1 MTGPERRQHPRT
13 TLQTFAYINLGA
25 NNYGSVLNISETG
38 LSFRSVMPVARNRT
52 VRFWFSEHSQRIEAI
67 GEVTWTDEAQKT
79 GGLRFTTLS
88 AEARE
93 QVRHWINNPSGLH
106 DFAAS
111 SGPIT
116 GSALASTGTLQPVA
130 GLVASGRDWAA
141 PRKLKVKVQMSG
153 FTGGLAIGLTIAAL
167 VAGGFVLQNYRR
179 QFGESLIRMGERFAA
194 KPTVQTPLTE
204 PTPTQA
210 AQSAPEPAPSPRTVA
225 AAPAPIQ
232 ATVIERTE
240 TAQPKPLTIP
250 PQPQPAK
257 LESAALTTTSP
268 VIVPAQPSA
277 AATMLS
283 SSDSTAK
290 KSNNSPAISP
300 PPPAM
305 SLPSDARIAAS
316 NLVPGKLDVAPP
328 APPATSTLTPSNSGR
343 EVTEVSTGTAKPGP
357 PPEMFLE
364 VGKFKDQSGA
374 RKATEQLSELGFP
387 ATVHQKARLW
397 SNSYLV
403 LVGPFGDEQKAATAS
418 HDLVARDFRPRP
430 FERGSHDITFRN
442 GLILNGTHVPEGDCT
457 VRWESYITDT
467 VVKIL
472 QDNLLVTTATGQWVK
487 TDTKYR
493 RDAFVVR
500 RNPDGSRTLL
510 EIQFGGFAKTLVFNK
525 PS

>member
-1 MTGPERRQHPRT
+1 MTGPERRQYPRT

-52 VRFWFSEHSQRIEAI
+52 IRFWFSEHSHRIEAI
-67 GEVTWTDEAQKT
+67 GEVTWTDETQKT

-93 QVRHWINNPSGLH
+93 QIHFWISNPSVLH
-106 DFAAS
+106 DFGPVTGADPAS
-111 SGPIT
+111 IGTFQPPAGP
-116 GSALASTGTLQPVA
+116 A
-130 GLVASGRDWAA
+130 DWAV
-141 PRKLKVKVQMSG
+141 PRKLRVKVQTTG
-153 FTGGLAIGLTIAAL
+153 FTGGLAIGLAVAAL
-167 VAGGFVLQNYRR
+167 VAGGFVFQNYRR

-194 KPTVQTPLTE
+194 KPTAQTPPAE
-204 PTPTQA
+204 PVPTQA
-210 AQSAPEPAPSPRTVA
+210 MQPAQALSPSPRPV
-225 AAPAPIQ
+225 APAPASVQ
-232 ATVIERTE
+232 APAIERAE
-240 TAQPKPLTIP
+240 ASQPKPLAIP
-250 PQPQPAK
+250 PSPQPAK
-257 LESAALTTTSP
+257 LESAALTTTAP
-268 VIVPAQPSA
+268 TTIVPAQQSPA
-277 AATMLS
+277 AIVPGA
-283 SSDSTAK
+283 SDTAAK
-290 KSNNSPAISP
+290 KANSTPVISSPPPAIS
-300 PPPAM
+300 
-305 SLPSDARIAAS
+305 LPSATRIAAS
-316 NLVPGKLDVAPP
+316 NLVPGKLELAPP
-328 APPATSTLTPSNSGR
+328 VQPTTTSPVPSNSGS
-343 EVTEVSTGTAKPGP
+343 EVTEVSTGSAKAGP

-364 VGKFKDQSGA
+364 VGKFKDQRGA

-387 ATVHQKARLW
+387 TTVHQKSRLW

-403 LVGPFGDEQKAATAS
+403 LVGPFGDEQKAAAAS
-418 HDLVARDFRPRP
+418 HDLVVRDFRPRP

-472 QDNLLVTTATGQWVK
+472 QDNLLVTTASGQWVK